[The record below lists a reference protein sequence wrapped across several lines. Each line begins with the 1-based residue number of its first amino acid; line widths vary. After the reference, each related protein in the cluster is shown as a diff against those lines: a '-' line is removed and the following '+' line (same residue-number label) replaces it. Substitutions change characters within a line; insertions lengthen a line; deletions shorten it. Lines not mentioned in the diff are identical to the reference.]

1 MQLTM
6 MLTRR
11 HLKDDALAAVLNSLK
26 LSNTDSSEI
35 KSLAK
40 GSQYQLACQ
49 RHFDV
54 THPGH
59 TIVSTF

>member
-1 MQLTM
+1 
-6 MLTRR
+6 MLT
-11 HLKDDALAAVLNSLK
+11 SLK
-26 LSNTDSSEI
+26 LSNADSSEI

-40 GSQYQLACQ
+40 SSQYQLACQ

-59 TIVSTF
+59 TIVSAF